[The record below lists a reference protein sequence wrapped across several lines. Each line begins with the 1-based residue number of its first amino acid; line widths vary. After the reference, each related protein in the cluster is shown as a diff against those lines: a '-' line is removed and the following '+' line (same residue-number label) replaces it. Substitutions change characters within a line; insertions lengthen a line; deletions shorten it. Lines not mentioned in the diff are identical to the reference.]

1 MVLIIDNYDSF
12 TYNLYQY
19 LSQLYDG
26 GVRVFRNDRIDI
38 QAIER
43 MNPEAIVISP
53 GPGRPEEAGVSVEV
67 IRRFSGRIPI
77 LGVCLGHQAI
87 GLAFGGSIKRANRIV
102 HGKTDEIIHDGK
114 GLFRNIPPSVRFT
127 RYHSLALYRETLPA
141 ELEITAYTKDG
152 EIMGVRHRE
161 YTVEGIQFHP
171 ESIASEYGRK
181 ILLNFLHYIREPFSI
196 PDIITTVLE
205 GRELTE
211 EQSVSIM
218 EEITEGELT
227 DAQSASFLTAM
238 NTRPV
243 TGRELYGFASVLN
256 RKKRAI
262 RSGEPCVDT
271 CGTGGDRSGSFNIS
285 SMAALITSSCGATVA
300 KHGNRSVSSRSG
312 SADFYERL
320 GIPIDLTPEGA
331 EKLLEKA
338 GFTFLFAPLYH
349 RSMKQVAKVRREL
362 GIRTVMN
369 LLGPLV
375 NPADA
380 SYQLIGVYDAT
391 LCAPVAEAAFMLG
404 KRRVMVVHSHD
415 GLDEIS
421 VCAPTNITEID
432 KKSGEV
438 WEYPFHPE
446 EAGVEVF
453 SPEDLVGGTPE
464 DNAEEAMALLGGGG
478 RAALREAVCI
488 NAGAALYLLGKAE
501 SIAEGH
507 LLAVEALL
515 SGKTSRKLDEI
526 RAAADSISREV
537 KEAQYT

>member
-1 MVLIIDNYDSF
+1 MILIIDNYDSF

-26 GVRVFRNDRIDI
+26 EVLVFRNDRIDI
-38 QAIER
+38 KTVEA

-53 GPGRPEEAGVSVEV
+53 GPGRPEEAGVSVEI

-87 GLAFGGSIKRANRIV
+87 GYAFGGSIKRANSIV

-127 RYHSLALYRETLPA
+127 RYHSLAVYRETLPD

-152 EIMGVRHRE
+152 EIMGLRHRT

-218 EEITEGELT
+218 DEITEGELT

-243 TGRELYGFASVLN
+243 TGRELFGFSSVLN
-256 RKKRAI
+256 RKKHAI
-262 RSGEPCVDT
+262 RSSKPCIDT
-271 CGTGGDRSGSFNIS
+271 CGTGGDRSGTFNIS
-285 SMAALITSSCGATVA
+285 SMAALVAASCGAPVA

-320 GIPIDLTPEGA
+320 GIPVDLMPEHA
-331 EKLLEKA
+331 EELLEKA

-380 SYQLIGVYDAT
+380 SCQLIGVYDEA
-391 LCAPVAEAAFMLG
+391 LCTPMAEAALLLG
-404 KRRVMVVHSHD
+404 KRRVLVVHSHD

-421 VCAPTNITEID
+421 VCAPTKMTEIES
-432 KKSGEV
+432 SGEV
-438 WEYPFHPE
+438 REHLFQPE
-446 EAGVEVF
+446 EAGVKLF
-453 SPEDLVGGTPE
+453 SPGDLVGGTPE
-464 DNAEEAMALLGGGG
+464 DNAGEAMALLGGGG

-488 NAGAALYLLGKAE
+488 NAGAALYLHGKAE
-501 SIAEGH
+501 SIEGGR

-526 RAAADSISREV
+526 RAAAASIRREI